1 MMGEPSPPIIKVP
14 RVLGSKMEIA
24 MASINELQKKYEGL
38 NDKFEMAPEEAV
50 NSDILMSFDYEYRGS
65 DAEVTI
71 DTDEFTAVCPWT
83 GLPDFG
89 TLTVSYVPNTLCI
102 ELKSLKYYLLSYTGV
117 GIVQE
122 HAANK
127 ILEDL
132 VKACGPIKMKINLDY
147 KVRGGLH
154 TSVAVG
160 YSG

>member
-1 MMGEPSPPIIKVP
+1 
-14 RVLGSKMEIA
+14 

-38 NDKFEMAPEEAV
+38 ADKFEMASVKTV
-50 NSDILMSFDYEYRGS
+50 NSDVLMAFDYEYHGS

-89 TLTVSYVPNTLCI
+89 TLTVSYVPNTLCR
-102 ELKSLKYYLLSYTGV
+102 ERKSLKYYLLSYTGV

-132 VKACGPIKMKINLDY
+132 VKACDPIKMHINLDY
-147 KVRGGLH
+147 RIRGGLH
-154 TSVAVG
+154 TSVSVNH
-160 YSG
+160 SS